1 MLEHQIFGERFQLIS
16 ELSSG
21 GFGQTFLAEDSRSL
35 NKLKCVVKQL
45 KPQSD
50 DPQIIDLSKRLFEQE
65 VRILYQVGEH
75 PQIPSIITHF
85 EEDNEFYFVQE
96 YIEGNTFAQELAQG
110 KIFNQRQVVEIIT
123 ELLSVL
129 AFVHS
134 RDVIHRDI
142 KPSNLI
148 CRKSDGK
155 TVLIDFGAVKQVG
168 KQSSQNS
175 NQTTKGTIAI
185 GSEGYMPMEQIAG
198 HPRFSSDVYA
208 VGMVAIQLLTQ
219 THPTKLRQNQR
230 TGEWI
235 WQDKVSVNN
244 QFAEFINEMIRYDYR
259 QRFTDASEAL
269 NYLRRLNLNGG
280 KSQNNHHYPNQT
292 VENNGNGVNTQ
303 ATFFSP
309 ASIQP
314 QFRQENQLFGNNQNF
329 APQFNRGVQP
339 LDQNLQQYNGQPP
352 SIPNSSPN
360 YSTKPVTQ
368 FVHPIQTKS
377 DANLGATSLTLGG
390 SYFDTFRGSVFSR
403 TVFAIGFVA
412 VFGLGIF
419 IYAISNANTDYY
431 QSPLPQLTQPNGER
445 ESSAFIKSARKKEG
459 QAKTSEDWILAAQE
473 WKKAEDYY
481 KNIQLSAGSDEERER
496 AAKDKDYCSKA
507 GYYAFE
513 KSRRLKK
520 PSSSD
525 E

>member
-1 MLEHQIFGERFQLIS
+1 MSEQQIFGERFQLIS

-21 GFGQTFLAEDSRSL
+21 GFGQTFLAEDLRSL

-45 KPQSD
+45 KPQSRD
-50 DPQIIDLSKRLFEQE
+50 SQIIELSKRLFEQE

-96 YIEGNTFAQELAQG
+96 YIEGNTFAQELSQG
-110 KIFNQRQVVEIIT
+110 KIYNQRQVIEIIT

-129 AFVHS
+129 AFVHN

-168 KQSSQNS
+168 NQTNQNS
-175 NQTTKGTIAI
+175 SQTTKGTIAI

-208 VGMVAIQLLTQ
+208 VGMFAIQLLTN

-269 NYLRRLNLNGG
+269 NYLRKLNLNAG
-280 KSQNNHHYPNQT
+280 KSAADNYYS
-292 VENNGNGVNTQ
+292 NGNKGVDFGDTQ

-309 ASIQP
+309 AAIQP
-314 QFRQENQLFGNNQNF
+314 QVSQANKSFVDNRNF
-329 APQFNRGVQP
+329 AP
-339 LDQNLQQYNGQPP
+339 LHQNQENYYQQQ
-352 SIPNSSPN
+352 SQSPN
-360 YSTKPVTQ
+360 HLQNYNTKAVTQ
-368 FVHPIQTKS
+368 IVHPININSNQQIGKI
-377 DANLGATSLTLGG
+377 DLTLGG
-390 SYFDTFRGSVFSR
+390 SYFDNFWGTALFRRLLSVCI
-403 TVFAIGFVA
+403 IGLVCF
-412 VFGLGIF
+412 GIF
-419 IYAISNANTDYY
+419 TSSFVSDYISENYPSNPMS
-431 QSPLPQLTQPNGER
+431 QPLPPPPQPKRVNEPG
-445 ESSAFIKSARKKEG
+445 AFIRAAEKRGEK
-459 QAKTSEDWILAAQE
+459 AKTRQEWLAVAEDWKRAEAYYSSVEDSAVSETERLQAAADQ
-473 WKKAEDYY
+473 ARCARGADYANLRSTQSENN
-481 KNIQLSAGSDEERER
+481 K
-496 AAKDKDYCSKA
+496 
-507 GYYAFE
+507 
-513 KSRRLKK
+513 
-520 PSSSD
+520 
-525 E
+525 